1 MANCVAPTMVVETV
15 AHLPFAGNGKH
26 PTIEPAEAARL
37 REMVADNESWLTDRI
52 IDLAKTLGFTPY
64 TSTLRQAWQA
74 SVCGLSEPI
83 VTVLEDASVL
93 STIPAVKADSIDF
106 SVAYGIAAAQRHR
119 ARGVSLGMFI
129 GLMKGYREVYLE
141 LGAQS
146 DLAPDTLARYRQL
159 IKGFFDRVEIG
170 VCSEWYSAQ
179 ESANQELQGSENKR
193 LVNEKNKYLTIFESL
208 RDPVFLV
215 DRHGLVEN
223 MNFAAA
229 TLFSPDAIPGGRY
242 YGSGPHLPLA
252 ELTGFDFSLELR
264 PDAEHE
270 LSTRAGARW
279 FSIKTQSMLDVS
291 EKFLGTVVILH
302 DVTELRQAK
311 ENAEALARAKADFIA
326 TMSHEIRTPIHSIG
340 GIAELLQQSPLSD
353 RDRSYVDAI
362 SHSSDLLAWMMSN
375 ILDYSRI
382 EAGAMETAHVPFTI
396 ASILED
402 VTRLVTPLVR
412 RKRGLRLIVEAP
424 DLPIVM
430 GDPGRIRQI
439 LINLASNAVKFTD
452 QGVVRILVE
461 KTGEREA
468 RCKLR
473 LAVRDTGPGITE
485 EERYGIFKPFTQS
498 KRAALHRDG
507 GVGLGLA
514 ICLRLADQIGGRLG
528 VSSHPGQGSNF
539 WLDLELATVA
549 GEVAG
554 AHSAGAPVRPP
565 ARALCLLVVEDD
577 DSNALVA
584 SSLLGA
590 VGHRTV
596 VARNGE
602 EALAAVAEEDF
613 DLIFTDLNL
622 PDIDGLELA
631 RTIKGLANRKK
642 SGIPIVAISAAG
654 LTTNASALSDAGIC
668 EFLAKPFRFAH
679 VEAVLWRIA
688 GASSPNPIR
697 MEGTGTRSTRR
708 SGDGSPDI
716 GVLRDHIAALGAESA
731 AQIVDTFK
739 KSAGKTV
746 TELEEA
752 AAGERWQQ
760 VSAIAHRLK
769 SSARHVGLDGLSER
783 AAKVEDAF
791 RDGAGARAVLDALV
805 VECRR
810 APHLLDEAWTLALAD

>member
-1 MANCVAPTMVVETV
+1 MTVETGM
-15 AHLPFAGNGKH
+15 HLRLAGHGKH
-26 PTIEPAEAARL
+26 PAMEPMEAARL
-37 REMVADNESWLTDRI
+37 REMVAGNESWLTDRI
-52 IDLAKTLGFTPY
+52 IDLAKALGFTPY

-74 SVCGLSEPI
+74 SVCGLSAPI
-83 VTVLEDASVL
+83 VTVLENASLLGPIHVEG
-93 STIPAVKADSIDF
+93 ADNMDF
-106 SVAYGIAAAQRHR
+106 SLIYGIETAQRHR

-141 LGAQS
+141 LGAQTG
-146 DLAPDTLARYRQL
+146 LAPDTLARYRQL
-159 IKGFFDRVEIG
+159 INGFFDRVEIG
-170 VCSEWYSAQ
+170 VCSEWCSAQ
-179 ESANQELQGSENKR
+179 ESANQELQGAENKR

-208 RDPVFLV
+208 QDPVFLI
-215 DRHGLVEN
+215 DQDGLVEN

-229 TLFSPDAIPGGRY
+229 TLFSPDAIPGGSY
-242 YGSGPHLPLA
+242 YGDGPRLPLA
-252 ELTGFDFSLELR
+252 ALTGFDVSVTDG

-270 LSTRAGARW
+270 LETNAGRRW

-291 EKFLGTVVILH
+291 EKFLGTVVILN
-302 DVTELRQAK
+302 DVTELRRAK

-340 GIAELLQQSPLSD
+340 GIAELLQQSPLSE

-382 EAGAMETAHVPFTI
+382 EAEAVETAHVPFTI
-396 ASILED
+396 ASVLED
-402 VTRLVTPLVR
+402 VTRLVAPLVR
-412 RKRGLRLIVEAP
+412 RKPGLRLIVEAP

-452 QGVVRILVE
+452 HGVVRILVE
-461 KTGEREA
+461 KTGQREA
-468 RCKLR
+468 GCKLR
-473 LAVRDTGPGITE
+473 LAVQDTGPGIAE

-498 KRAALHRDG
+498 KKAAMHRHG

-528 VSSHPGQGSNF
+528 VSSRPGQGSNF
-539 WLDLELATVA
+539 WLDLELETVA
-549 GEVAG
+549 GNAAG
-554 AHSAGAPVRPP
+554 ARSAGAPARPP
-565 ARALCLLVVEDD
+565 ARALTLLVVEDD
-577 DSNALVA
+577 DTNALVA

-613 DLIFTDLNL
+613 DLILTDLNL
-622 PDIDGLELA
+622 PDIGGLELA
-631 RTIKGLANRKK
+631 RTIKDLANRKK
-642 SGIPIVAISAAG
+642 SGIPIVALSAAG

-668 EFLAKPFRFAH
+668 DFLAKPFRFAH

-688 GASSPNPIR
+688 GASSPNPIG
-697 MEGTGTRSTRR
+697 MEGTGARNTRQ

-739 KSAGKTV
+739 KSVGKTV
-746 TELEEA
+746 AELEEA

-769 SSARHVGLDGLSER
+769 SSARHVGLDALSKR
-783 AAKVEDAF
+783 ADKVEDAF
-791 RDGAGARAVLDALV
+791 RDGEGARAVFDALI

-810 APHLLDEAWTLALAD
+810 APHLLDEAWTLALAG